1 MRCSYSTRC
10 INSKLISF
18 DNIFIC
24 QTCNSIFEKP
34 NKLLNKEIIYKC
46 CKKQLINNKYN
57 KPICNSCKRICV
69 INI

>member
-1 MRCSYSTRC
+1 MKCSYKTRC

-24 QTCNSIFEKP
+24 QTCNSIFEIP
-34 NKLLNKEIIYKC
+34 NKKLNKEILFKC
-46 CKKQLINNKYN
+46 CSKQNINNTYN
-57 KPICNSCKRICV
+57 KPVCNKCLRICV

>member
-24 QTCNSIFEKP
+24 KNCNSIFEKP
-34 NKLLNKEIIYKC
+34 NKLLNKEILFQC
-46 CKKQLINNKYN
+46 CKKQLINNQYN
-57 KPICNSCKRICV
+57 KPICNSCKRVCV